1 MVKNLPPF
9 YLPSAKLTEKKTVK
23 FLKCV
28 TLAVESVF
36 GTGVLLGEAVSIW
49 FVSIFP
55 KWEEAEMIG

>member
-1 MVKNLPPF
+1 MVKDLPPF

-36 GTGVLLGEAVSIW
+36 GTGVLLGEAVSI
-49 FVSIFP
+49 
-55 KWEEAEMIG
+55 